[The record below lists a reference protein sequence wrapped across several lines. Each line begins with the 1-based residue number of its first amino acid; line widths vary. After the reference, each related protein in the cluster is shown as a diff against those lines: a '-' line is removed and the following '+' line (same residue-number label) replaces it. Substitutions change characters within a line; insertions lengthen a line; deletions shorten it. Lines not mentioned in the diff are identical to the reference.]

1 MLFLRCIFAERPLSV
16 VPCSTNDIDHPLVWG
31 TLPLDVKQRLFF
43 TTSNSC
49 CSGHFRETENCKV
62 IDKCR
67 EVESHASAVSVPRLR
82 SVVKRQL
89 TFDSGNNPAMNIK
102 MLNSQSASQAQSLR
116 ELPSNCGLW
125 HPSVTERGTWSV
137 FTKNSL
143 YSLVY
148 WQTLTSFSMILAF
161 YTVQIAMLLTEYG
174 QKPCSRKHI
183 LNAVFIFSVSLN
195 AP

>member
-31 TLPLDVKQRLFF
+31 TLPLDVQQRLFF

-67 EVESHASAVSVPRLR
+67 EVASHASAVSVPRLR

-102 MLNSQSASQAQSLR
+102 MLNSHSASQAQSLR

-148 WQTLTSFSMILAF
+148 
-161 YTVQIAMLLTEYG
+161 
-174 QKPCSRKHI
+174 
-183 LNAVFIFSVSLN
+183 
-195 AP
+195 